1 MIKITMESVMAPTM
15 QMRRHRNDNT
25 VQLEHLEK
33 YDLGK
38 RYPDFEILEPFIV
51 EWDVDPEDLEIGDV
65 IIRDW
70 QFGHMKNT
78 GYRPLQVV
86 EVFDGVSVTVQDRR
100 GIKHRICMDPILMKD
115 KKFHKLDSSRVS
127 TNL

>member
-51 EWDVDPEDLEIGDV
+51 EWDVDPEDLEIG
-65 IIRDW
+65 
-70 QFGHMKNT
+70 
-78 GYRPLQVV
+78 
-86 EVFDGVSVTVQDRR
+86 S
-100 GIKHRICMDPILMKD
+100 
-115 KKFHKLDSSRVS
+115 LDI
-127 TNL
+127 